1 MTRPLLPALAAVLAL
16 AGCGS
21 AVAGDADDLAS
32 GARAATSGLI
42 GFSDLIRDPGV
53 PFLGSENADVVIVGY
68 VDYNC
73 GYCKKMQPVVDA
85 VMKADPKV
93 RVLYKD
99 WPIFGAVS
107 QNAARTALAAG
118 YQGKYEAVHN
128 GFMQSPGRITSD
140 ADIQRLAQQAGVD
153 MTRLERDL
161 SEHRTAIDAVL
172 SRNGREARAL
182 ALQGTPAF
190 VINGRLIPGGM
201 PKAYLEAVIARVRTD
216 QPLGGGTPP

>member
-1 MTRPLLPALAAVLAL
+1 
-16 AGCGS
+16 
-21 AVAGDADDLAS
+21 
-32 GARAATSGLI
+32 
-42 GFSDLIRDPGV
+42 
-53 PFLGSENADVVIVGY
+53 
-68 VDYNC
+68 
-73 GYCKKMQPVVDA
+73 KKMQPVVDA

-128 GFMQSPGRITSD
+128 VFMQSPARITSD

-153 MTRLERDL
+153 MTRLERGL
-161 SEHRTAIDAVL
+161 AEHRAALDAVL

-201 PKAYLEAVIARVRTD
+201 PKAYLEAVIARVRTE
-216 QPLGGGTPP
+216 QPLGGGTTP